1 MTSIY
6 QNIVNQL
13 SHAILSGQFKKGD
26 KLPSIRQL
34 SKDYHCSK
42 DTVQRALLE
51 LKYQNLIYPVKK
63 SGYYVLED
71 NEPAP
76 DVSLKLQ
83 DYNNKT
89 YDDFRLCLEETLK
102 GRKNYLFNYY
112 HSQAGLEDL
121 LISLENYFSNQTIYT
136 KKDQI
141 VITAGSQQA
150 LYILTQ
156 LDFPN
161 QKKKILLE
169 QPTYYRMNDMVKAQ
183 NLPFTTISRGFG
195 GLNLKELETIFKND
209 DIKFFYTISR
219 FSNPLG
225 LSYSLEEKQAILD
238 LAYRYN
244 VYIVEDDYMGDFSRT
259 NDLPLHYYDTRDR
272 VIYLKSFS
280 MSVFPALRLG
290 AVVLPKIILKAFLDY
305 KSLIDYDT
313 NLIMQKAL
321 SLYLDNGMFDQNLK
335 RLRQYFQNEKRKAET
350 LLDKIQIPF
359 PYHLSIKTMAIEVS
373 KEKKWDLKKNSA
385 FQSLTK
391 SYLIPTDH
399 HYLQIPIDS
408 KLEHCLDNLK

>member
-161 QKKKILLE
+161 QKK
-169 QPTYYRMNDMVKAQ
+169 R
-183 NLPFTTISRGFG
+183 
-195 GLNLKELETIFKND
+195 
-209 DIKFFYTISR
+209 FY
-219 FSNPLG
+219 
-225 LSYSLEEKQAILD
+225 
-238 LAYRYN
+238 
-244 VYIVEDDYMGDFSRT
+244 
-259 NDLPLHYYDTRDR
+259 
-272 VIYLKSFS
+272 
-280 MSVFPALRLG
+280 
-290 AVVLPKIILKAFLDY
+290 
-305 KSLIDYDT
+305 
-313 NLIMQKAL
+313 
-321 SLYLDNGMFDQNLK
+321 
-335 RLRQYFQNEKRKAET
+335 
-350 LLDKIQIPF
+350 
-359 PYHLSIKTMAIEVS
+359 
-373 KEKKWDLKKNSA
+373 
-385 FQSLTK
+385 
-391 SYLIPTDH
+391 
-399 HYLQIPIDS
+399 
-408 KLEHCLDNLK
+408 

>member
-183 NLPFTTISRGFG
+183 KLPFTTISRGFG
-195 GLNLKELETIFKND
+195 GLNLKELEMIFKND

-238 LAYRYN
+238 LAYRYDI
-244 VYIVEDDYMGDFSRT
+244 YIVEDDYMGDFSRT

-290 AVVLPKIILKAFLDY
+290 AVVLPKMILKAFLDH

-335 RLRQYFQNEKRKAET
+335 RLRQYFQNEKRKAES

-373 KEKKWDLKKNSA
+373 KEKKRDLKTNAA

-399 HYLQIPIDS
+399 QYLQIPIDS